1 MGSAAETRVY
11 ELSRVQTRVSVGLE
25 WTGMRVARILTGGFP
40 MKWTMMGQPVLL
52 LSVMCSCVPV
62 TNGFHAELPKRATA
76 TIVWG
81 DDLSAVGTATTW
93 LQRQGLAVIERSLL
107 AGTLDMENTDMT
119 HTLKDEAAILRTAE
133 KMGVREV
140 VFVDRGGD
148 DRAPMISVRGVQTE
162 SGRVHWSGTARYD
175 TFETRPPKDT
185 LANLTCQ
192 ALATAWGL
200 REPGTKWFTS
210 SQAMCAIE
218 SASMSGQ

>member
-1 MGSAAETRVY
+1 MKGVMVGQRV
-11 ELSRVQTRVSVGLE
+11 V
-25 WTGMRVARILTGGFP
+25 M
-40 MKWTMMGQPVLL
+40 LL
-52 LSVMCSCVPV
+52 LVMCGCVPV
-62 TNGFHAELPKRATA
+62 TNGFHAELPKRTTT

-107 AGTLDMENTDMT
+107 AAMPDIENIDLT
-119 HTLKDEAAILRTAE
+119 HTLKDEVTIFQTA
-133 KMGVREV
+133 KKVGVQEV

-162 SGRVHWSGTARYD
+162 SGRVRWSGTARYD

-210 SQAMCAIE
+210 SQKMCEIE
-218 SASMSGQ
+218 SASTPVQ

>member
-1 MGSAAETRVY
+1 
-11 ELSRVQTRVSVGLE
+11 
-25 WTGMRVARILTGGFP
+25 
-40 MKWTMMGQPVLL
+40 
-52 LSVMCSCVPV
+52 
-62 TNGFHAELPKRATA
+62 
-76 TIVWG
+76 
-81 DDLSAVGTATTW
+81 
-93 LQRQGLAVIERSLL
+93 
-107 AGTLDMENTDMT
+107 
-119 HTLKDEAAILRTAE
+119 
-133 KMGVREV
+133 MGVQEV

-218 SASMSGQ
+218 SATSSAQ

>member
-1 MGSAAETRVY
+1 
-11 ELSRVQTRVSVGLE
+11 
-25 WTGMRVARILTGGFP
+25 
-40 MKWTMMGQPVLL
+40 MKGIMVGQPWLL
-52 LSVMCSCVPV
+52 LLVLCSCAPI
-62 TNGFHAELPKRATA
+62 TNGFHADLPKLATA

-93 LQRQGLAVIERSLL
+93 LQRQGLAVTERSLL
-107 AGTLDMENTDMT
+107 ANTLEMENMDLA
-119 HTLKDEAAILRTAE
+119 HTLKDEAAILQTAK
-133 KMGVREV
+133 KMGVQEV

-218 SASMSGQ
+218 SATSSAQ